1 MAIDLAFYFSRL
13 IHHYNL
19 SYSEVLALPIKTFW
33 MMSRNVDRHRAEMDI
48 SQLRLLRASQ
58 TSEEHLKEF
67 ATSLTDQ
74 LAEPIKVEKSLESA
88 MPQADAKER
97 LFALLGNAISEQ

>member
-1 MAIDLAFYFSRL
+1 MAIDLGFYFSRL

-19 SYSEVLALPIKTFW
+19 SYSEVLALPIRTFW

-58 TSEEHLKEF
+58 TSEEHLKDF
-67 ATSLTDQ
+67 AESLTEQ
-74 LAEPIKVEKSLESA
+74 LSSPIEIKRSLEDAEPD
-88 MPQADAKER
+88 ADAIDR
-97 LFALLGNAISEQ
+97 LKSLLGNAISER